1 MSITSRMLYNKLCG
15 LRPDLSSRITPEIL
29 SEICDDPN
37 TQPFLKWFFE
47 NVHFT
52 NVLSSEE
59 IILKNTLSDES
70 NEWLEDE
77 VLDAALEEATRD
89 CPELLHLVDLDDTY
103 KEDLFEE
110 YEILKDCYK
119 EDKEYLNSLKHSIIN
134 LKEVDNRLDDD
145 IEEAETL
152 LHKEQIET
160 EKLYEN
166 CSVVLKEFDRD
177 NCQFSKDVDSL
188 LNIYANATK
197 NQGDTVLWS
206 QMPIDLFIK
215 QVELYNHYL
224 GIHIRKQFESV
235 NKEEQDEDSDYA
247 SLINNSREKQVD
259 ERMHELISCKTNLR
273 NSKIEE
279 INADIQVESYIA
291 MLQSIRDIYNSGI
304 LKVPGNNEIDD
315 EILTLSTKR
324 DILEQN
330 VELLRDQQ
338 FSVIAQFAEIET
350 IKILKNDA
358 LARLERRKTRL
369 EKLKNLYYLA
379 GEHGHVYVDLL
390 YILME
395 MQYRNLCEVVEF
407 IADARHYITTEYKL
421 SSTRC
426 EVMQQQ
432 QDEYATILMESS
444 KTCNIFNQI
453 FTSMMAGDCSDLSFS
468 SALKKYDDLITENA
482 EKKLMLETF
491 LNNKISMVQKLANK
505 VNKDYMAETQYEPTN
520 SFKPI
525 SYEISTNYEEI
536 SANVQE
542 LQADVTKI
550 RNQFKERMKADA
562 SFEREKDI
570 LWQRFLADPDTLKMK
585 YEEAKQRVDDSHFGD
600 TVESKPSF

>member
-304 LKVPGNNEIDD
+304 LKVPGNNEI
-315 EILTLSTKR
+315 E
-324 DILEQN
+324 
-330 VELLRDQQ
+330 
-338 FSVIAQFAEIET
+338 
-350 IKILKNDA
+350 
-358 LARLERRKTRL
+358 
-369 EKLKNLYYLA
+369 
-379 GEHGHVYVDLL
+379 
-390 YILME
+390 
-395 MQYRNLCEVVEF
+395 
-407 IADARHYITTEYKL
+407 
-421 SSTRC
+421 
-426 EVMQQQ
+426 
-432 QDEYATILMESS
+432 
-444 KTCNIFNQI
+444 
-453 FTSMMAGDCSDLSFS
+453 
-468 SALKKYDDLITENA
+468 
-482 EKKLMLETF
+482 
-491 LNNKISMVQKLANK
+491 ANK